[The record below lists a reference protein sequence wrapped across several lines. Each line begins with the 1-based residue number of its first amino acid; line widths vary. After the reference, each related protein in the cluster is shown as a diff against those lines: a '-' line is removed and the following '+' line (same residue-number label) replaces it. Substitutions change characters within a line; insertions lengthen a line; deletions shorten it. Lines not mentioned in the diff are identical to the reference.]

1 MKVLLN
7 DAEIDKTLLTLN
19 DGLNY
24 GRFDIDNIL
33 IDNYKIIISIKEFI
47 QLIEKEYFEIRDQI
61 QLDDEQYN
69 DTSEFS
75 SINYP
80 SLDELIIK
88 FPQHLQEIF
97 TTYFDKIFFAKLF
110 TNSNNPDFVI
120 NSTDKISIIN
130 GYFEISGRTYSK
142 QSI

>member
-7 DAEIDKTLLTLN
+7 DAEIDKTILTLN

-47 QLIEKEYFEIRDQI
+47 QLIEKEYFEIRDKI

-88 FPQHLQEIF
+88 FPQHLQ
-97 TTYFDKIFFAKLF
+97 
-110 TNSNNPDFVI
+110 
-120 NSTDKISIIN
+120 
-130 GYFEISGRTYSK
+130 
-142 QSI
+142 